1 MSCNIISASHASI
14 NGSSDAYG
22 GYIVS
27 ASYMPSTINGYN
39 KASVVL
45 AGTTSTPAGNDEAS
59 IGIAGL
65 ELNMRVGSITDSAR
79 AGSVSTTTIHYY
91 DNSQILDNTHVLL
104 KEEVAEG
111 LGAIGDKYGPR
122 PDLKSLNSLGLIV
135 PASDTS
141 FVKLRDFYGAY
152 EAAGF
157 NVDNIISS
165 APGKTIYTA
174 DQFMDAFGD
183 ILGDSF
189 SIADGKM
196 DFQGTLRQVIGQ
208 MCDTF
213 GMVAYWDP
221 ETDTVV
227 SSLIGQGNSTT
238 SSDSQCTVIG
248 SSTTSDYTASRAQGV
263 SATFLTSNDGESQSS
278 SGGNMSRFMK
288 ATLLQPKLKMKLN
301 ACGGEKIELNIFDE
315 DGNTDEDIA
324 KAMTAAQDAR
334 IYSMYVLQSVLGGDR
349 DFSLS
354 YPLEMKVSGKNNK
367 KSMISEDLSEMI
379 TLKSPAGNEFLRKYY
394 KCQLDHVYLVDA
406 PFSADPDQKSELE
419 KTLINASDSWNKNMG
434 SSPFS
439 IAGFFDDVNLF
450 TNGGFLF
457 ADKDARSSILGEG
470 LNLTGGGDLL
480 RKLLEVL
487 PQFLNKFYVL
497 KSANAQRS
505 AQTTARNYG
514 YYITASSSTVG
525 QNGIF
530 EKGWTTLPLNPWA
543 PLSNIEGSKDL
554 QDLAQVLYGIYGSQE
569 MCGEDPLSQ
578 FTVIDFIYALEH
590 DKLEELFSG
599 NTTEAQA
606 ETAAQAA
613 NLFDQNHTMY
623 LGSQDGVGA
632 NVPGM
637 GSTTVTCFTDSEI
650 QEIEI
655 PSDVVVATEKI
666 GLLSLGKDTIFK
678 DAIEVFDIGVMST
691 QHNIH
696 PQIEPIG
703 LVAPQSRSEVK
714 FWFNVEGNSSSINSG
729 PGQAFIGAGSLPPA
743 GAWKSEMKIG
753 LSVNAADLAEGAG
766 INQSY
771 LADTY
776 DEGFTYSRQNI
787 GIMAGALGDK
797 VAQATW
803 IDDAVGSSTSTTYL
817 LIGDEMPDIPSVG
830 EGLDSLS
837 ITTAGGKTELTITV
851 GNANQIRARATLRD
865 LKASSSH
872 HQHSHTMML
881 PNVLNSAPNTK
892 IQSIANGNL

>member
-65 ELNMRVGSITDSAR
+65 ELNMRVGSITDSVR

-152 EAAGF
+152 EVAGF

-263 SATFLTSNDGESQSS
+263 SATFSTSNDGESQSS

-349 DFSLS
+349 DFSLA
-354 YPLEMKVSGKNNK
+354 YPLEMEVPGKNNK
-367 KSMISEDLSEMI
+367 KSMISEDLGKM
-379 TLKSPAGNEFLRKYY
+379 LPLQLPAGNDFLRKYY
-394 KCQLDHVYLVDA
+394 KCQLDGVHLVEAPGGVSYLARTFDNCR
-406 PFSADPDQKSELE
+406 KG
-419 KTLINASDSWNKNMG
+419 WNENQG
-434 SSPFS
+434 SSPYS
-439 IAGFFDDVNLF
+439 IAGFFDGLEFV
-450 TNGGFLF
+450 NGGFLF
-457 ADKDARSSILGEG
+457 ADKNTKSSILGEG

-480 RKLLEVL
+480 RKLLKVL

-514 YYITASSSTVG
+514 YYIAASSSMVG

-530 EKGWTTLPLNPWA
+530 EKGWTPLPLNPWA

-637 GSTTVTCFTDSEI
+637 GPTTVTCFTDSEI

-666 GLLSLGKDTIFK
+666 GLLSLGKDTILK

-703 LVAPQSRSEVK
+703 LIAPPPPSRGGPK
-714 FWFNVEGNSSSINSG
+714 FWFNVEGNSSWINSG

-743 GAWKSEMKIG
+743 GAWKSEMKLG

-817 LIGDEMPDIPSVG
+817 LIDDEMPDIPSVG

-881 PNVLNSAPNTK
+881 PNVLNSAANTK

>member
-65 ELNMRVGSITDSAR
+65 ELNMRVGSITDSVR

-152 EAAGF
+152 EAEGF

-165 APGKTIYTA
+165 APGKTVY
-174 DQFMDAFGD
+174 DSKQFMDAFGD

-238 SSDSQCTVIG
+238 SSDNQCTVIG

-263 SATFLTSNDGESQSS
+263 SATFSTSNDGESQSS
-278 SGGNMSRFMK
+278 SGGNMSRYMK

-315 DGNTDEDIA
+315 DGNADEDIA
-324 KAMTAAQDAR
+324 KAITAAQNEKV
-334 IYSMYVLQSVLGGDR
+334 YSMYVLQSVLGGDR
-349 DFSLS
+349 DFPLA
-354 YPLEMKVSGKNNK
+354 YPLEMNIKGKDNQK
-367 KSMISEDLSEMI
+367 PTISQDLGEMIS
-379 TLKSPAGNEFLRKYY
+379 LKLPAGNEFLRKYY
-394 KCQLDHVYLVDA
+394 KCQLDNVHLVDA
-406 PFSADPDQKSELE
+406 PFSPFADKKSYLE
-419 KTLINASDSWNKNMG
+419 EFFKNAAKSWNENQG

-439 IAGFFDDVNLF
+439 IAGFFDDFNLF

-457 ADKDARSSILGEG
+457 ADKGVKSSILGEG
-470 LNLTGGGDLL
+470 LNLTGGGDIL

-497 KSANAQRS
+497 KSVNAGRS
-505 AQTTARNYG
+505 ARTKARNYG
-514 YYITASSSTVG
+514 YYITSSSAVVG
-525 QNGIF
+525 QQGVF
-530 EKGWTTLPLNPWA
+530 EEGWQKVTLNPWA
-543 PLSNIEGSKDL
+543 PLSDIEGSGEL
-554 QDLAQVLYGIYGSQE
+554 QSLAEVLYAIYGSQE
-569 MCGEDPLSQ
+569 TCGENPLSQ
-578 FTVIDFIYALEH
+578 FTVIDFVYALEH

-606 ETAAQAA
+606 ETAIQAA
-613 NLFDQNHTMY
+613 NQFDQGQEMY
-623 LGSQDGVGA
+623 LGFKEGVNA

-637 GSTTVTCFTDSEI
+637 GSTKVTCFTESEI
-650 QEIEI
+650 EEIEI
-655 PSDVVVATEKI
+655 PSDVIVASEK
-666 GLLSLGKDTIFK
+666 K
-678 DAIEVFDIGVMST
+678 
-691 QHNIH
+691 
-696 PQIEPIG
+696 
-703 LVAPQSRSEVK
+703 
-714 FWFNVEGNSSSINSG
+714 
-729 PGQAFIGAGSLPPA
+729 
-743 GAWKSEMKIG
+743 
-753 LSVNAADLAEGAG
+753 
-766 INQSY
+766 
-771 LADTY
+771 
-776 DEGFTYSRQNI
+776 
-787 GIMAGALGDK
+787 
-797 VAQATW
+797 
-803 IDDAVGSSTSTTYL
+803 
-817 LIGDEMPDIPSVG
+817 
-830 EGLDSLS
+830 
-837 ITTAGGKTELTITV
+837 
-851 GNANQIRARATLRD
+851 
-865 LKASSSH
+865 
-872 HQHSHTMML
+872 
-881 PNVLNSAPNTK
+881 
-892 IQSIANGNL
+892 